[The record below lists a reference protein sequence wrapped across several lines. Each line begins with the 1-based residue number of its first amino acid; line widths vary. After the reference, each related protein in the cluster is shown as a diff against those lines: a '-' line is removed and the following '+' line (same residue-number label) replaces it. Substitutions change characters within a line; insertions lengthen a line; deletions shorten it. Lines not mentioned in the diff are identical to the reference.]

1 VVAVCKFVAGVHI
14 LPKVLLSLLERVLL
28 PSWAFL
34 VALTYVEVEVGILVG
49 NWNLVVHNSVVVI
62 QVEVEQR
69 VPMLQEMRFQL
80 QMPMLQ
86 VVLVP

>member
-1 VVAVCKFVAGVHI
+1 MAVYRFAAGVHI
-14 LPKVLLSLLERVLL
+14 LPKVLLSLLGRVLL

-34 VALTYVEVEVGILVG
+34 VVLTYVEVEVGILVG
-49 NWNLVVHNSVVVI
+49 NLNLVVHNSVVVI
-62 QVEVEQR
+62 RVGVEQR